1 MSELKSELRD
11 HVRNLATSYPIIEYD
26 RYGNK
31 SCVGARK
38 YLPADL
44 VDAIIDCAVAEAVL
58 KVAELMKQAQ
68 KEVFSDETLA

>member
-1 MSELKSELRD
+1 MSELTSELRD

-38 YLPADL
+38 YLPTDL
-44 VDAIIDCAVAEAVL
+44 VDAIIDCAVAEAVV
-58 KVAELMKQAQ
+58 KVAELMKSTIQ
-68 KEVFSDETLA
+68 EM